1 MELTMTDKILY
12 SVTGLFNNP
21 DDIIN
26 AAEQSA
32 KAGYKKYDINTPYPV
47 HGLSKAMRIPSSKL
61 GYVALF
67 IGLGGVLFAVLAM
80 SWIAIFE
87 YPIVVGGKPFF
98 SLPAFIPITF
108 EVTVLSASIA
118 TVVAMLFFFFKLP
131 NISHPLHDTD
141 YMKSVSVDKFGISI
155 QADDPLFNEEQVKHF
170 LNTLKAEKVTSV
182 YYDDEEVNTKHKV
195 FEPKFIMFLIVVAVL
210 NSVAV
215 YFIYNKLLYME
226 PFNWMVHQFKMKGQQ
241 ESTFFVDGFG
251 MRQPVEGTVSRGN
264 LPYLY
269 TNNQA
274 EASVNMINSLLPSK
288 ANLEKGQKK
297 YNTFCSPC
305 HGYFGKG
312 DSRLRGQFPAP
323 PSLQSEKVRN
333 WKDGDIFHV
342 ITAGQNVM
350 PSYASQL
357 TAEERWQV
365 ILYIRA
371 LQRSQN
377 ARETDLQ

>member
-1 MELTMTDKILY
+1 MTDKILY

-47 HGLSKAMRIPSSKL
+47 HGLSTAMKISPSKL

-269 TNNQA
+269 TNNQV

-342 ITAGQNVM
+342 LTAGQNVM
-350 PSYASQL
+350 PSYTSQL

>member
-1 MELTMTDKILY
+1 MTDKILY

>member
-264 LPYLY
+264 LVRA
-269 TNNQA
+269 TA
-274 EASVNMINSLLPSK
+274 HGRAASSPPPARRPALLVCPRSTTSDDIPRC
-288 ANLEKGQKK
+288 A
-297 YNTFCSPC
+297 
-305 HGYFGKG
+305 
-312 DSRLRGQFPAP
+312 SRPAP
-323 PSLQSEKVRN
+323 S
-333 WKDGDIFHV
+333 
-342 ITAGQNVM
+342 
-350 PSYASQL
+350 
-357 TAEERWQV
+357 
-365 ILYIRA
+365 
-371 LQRSQN
+371 
-377 ARETDLQ
+377 